1 MFAWYLVRRD
11 VRVPG
16 WRGRRSDHV
25 AKGIKVDEVD
35 RSSPQRVTAGK
46 VFVSGLNAYVSL
58 NLVG

>member
-1 MFAWYLVRRD
+1 MRE

-16 WRGRRSDHV
+16 WRGLRSDPV
-25 AKGIKVDEVD
+25 VKGIKVDEVD

-46 VFVSGLNAYVSL
+46 VFVSGLDAFVSL